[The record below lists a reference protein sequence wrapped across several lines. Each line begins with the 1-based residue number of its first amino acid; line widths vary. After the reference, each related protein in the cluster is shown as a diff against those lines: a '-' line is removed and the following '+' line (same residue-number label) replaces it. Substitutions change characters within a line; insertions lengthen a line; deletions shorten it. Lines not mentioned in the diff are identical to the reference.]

1 MITAWT
7 SHLSTDEEK
16 KRFESE
22 IRGSRHVLERLRDLI
37 QADLSGLESSENSAK
52 SYDNPNWAYLQ
63 AHKNGSR
70 ATYTTLLKL
79 LNLDPKETNDP
90 KLIRTK

>member
-7 SHLSTDEEK
+7 SHLATDEEK
-16 KRFESE
+16 KRFENE
-22 IRGSRHVLERLRDLI
+22 IRGSRHVLDRIRDLI
-37 QADLSGLESSENSAK
+37 KADLSGLEASENSAK
-52 SYDNPNWAYLQ
+52 VYDLPNWDYRQ

-70 ATYTTLLKL
+70 ATYETILKL

-90 KLIRTK
+90 KSIRK